1 MNIHE
6 ENQTK
11 KWIIDAL
18 FELLRNKEYHDI
30 TIARITDKAGLG
42 RRTFYRYF
50 KTKDEVIENVTQSLM
65 NEFADTVIKNQA
77 ETLEAVIKSYFEFW
91 ENYVDILLLLKKAHL
106 LYFIEDNLLSLFYGV
121 ALKVGHGSPERLDD
135 DEIEVQ
141 YDKHI
146 YEFTFKL
153 AGLWKC
159 TLFWCSE
166 SPRKTPEEMSR
177 RLCEFL
183 K

>member
-1 MNIHE
+1 MSIRE

-18 FELLRNKEYHDI
+18 FELLEKREYHDI

-50 KTKDEVIENVTQSLM
+50 KTKDDVIEYVTQILM
-65 NEFADTVIKNQA
+65 DEFAGTVMKNRA
-77 ETLEAVIKSYFEFW
+77 ETLEEVISAYFEFW
-91 ENYVDILLLLKKAHL
+91 ESYVDILLLLKKAHL
-106 LYFIEDNLLSLFYGV
+106 LYFIEDNLLSLFHGV
-121 ALKVGHGSPERLDD
+121 ALKVGHGSQEPLSDD
-135 DEIEVQ
+135 KQNAQ
-141 YDKHI
+141 YNKYI

-159 TLFWCSE
+159 TLLWCME
-166 SPRKTPEEMSR
+166 SPRKTPEEMGL
-177 RLCEFL
+177 RLSEFL
-183 K
+183 R